1 MARFGR
7 QCSVAAE
14 KTHFRRD
21 SALRGWRA
29 TKKSSNCASQSR
41 TPPVMPA
48 RLDTIVTSRGNYS
61 VILTA
66 LPPPR

>member
-1 MARFGR
+1 
-7 QCSVAAE
+7 
-14 KTHFRRD
+14 
-21 SALRGWRA
+21 
-29 TKKSSNCASQSR
+29 
-41 TPPVMPA
+41 VMPA